1 MERSMR
7 AILFPSSAAG
17 TPGRPGTLAGVLAAG
32 LLSLGLGLGFAPA
45 AAHAAGYVNSEQ
57 SPSGIGL
64 AGAMTARAD
73 DASAI
78 FYNPAGLGF
87 QSGLSIVAGV
97 TLASPQQSTT
107 SFAAGSEPGGSVFK
121 AAGGVFLL
129 PTIYAAARV
138 SDQIAL
144 GLGVFVHHGGG
155 ADFQN
160 PEDTRKFPGRFEA
173 LRTNIQSVTFNP
185 TLSIRIIPEVSVGGG
200 LDIEVGSLE
209 IVRALALGSAEGRI
223 ALAGSSLAFGGNIG
237 ALVRLLDG
245 RLNFGLTY
253 RSALNLR
260 FDSLKVGA
268 TAPEG
273 VSLVFPYTQGATNL
287 PTPHTISLGIA
298 GKPARWL
305 TISVDAISSLWSS
318 VHDQRVTLS
327 DGGSVTQTSVIPRDW
342 HDAYSGRIG
351 VELDL
356 GPVLQE
362 RTKFW
367 PKVRVGFGYDQSP
380 VPTTTLDPSVPDSD
394 RFFPSLGVSLGYR
407 GLGSIELGYTA
418 VLLRTQASENP
429 NLALTY
435 ETTIHVFGA
444 AINLQLER
452 VFGKRSAAYS
462 ARLLDRSPAAPPEES
477 AKPAAL

>member
-7 AILFPSSAAG
+7 AIFFPSEAAVAA
-17 TPGRPGTLAGVLAAG
+17 GRPGATTGVLAAG
-32 LLSLGLGLGFAPA
+32 LLTLGLGLGLVPA
-45 AAHAAGYVNSEQ
+45 TAQAAGYVNSEQ
-57 SPSGIGL
+57 SPAGVGL

-87 QSGLSIVAGV
+87 QSGLSIVAGI
-97 TLASPQQSTT
+97 TLASPQQSVT
-107 SFAAGSEPGGSVFK
+107 SFAPGSDPGGSIFK
-121 AAGGVFLL
+121 AQSANFVL

-160 PEDTRKFPGRFEA
+160 PDDPRPFPGRFAA
-173 LRTNIQSVTFNP
+173 LRTNIQSLTFNP

-209 IVRALALGSAEGRI
+209 IVRSLALGSAEGRI

-245 RLNFGLTY
+245 RLNFGLSF

-268 TAPEG
+268 TAPDG
-273 VSLVFPYTQGATNL
+273 VSLLFPYTQGATNL

-305 TISVDAISSLWSS
+305 TISVDAISSLWSA
-318 VHDQRVTLS
+318 VHDQRITLS
-327 DGGSVTQTSVIPRDW
+327 DGGSLTQTSVIPRSW
-342 HDAYSGRIG
+342 RDAYSGRIG

-356 GPVLQE
+356 GPVLE
-362 RTKFW
+362 GKTKFW

-380 VPTTTLDPSVPDSD
+380 VPPSTLDTSVPDAD

-418 VLLRTQASENP
+418 ILFRSQPSENP
-429 NLALTY
+429 NLPLTY
-435 ETTIHVFGA
+435 DTTIHVFGA

-462 ARLLDRSPAAPPEES
+462 ARLLDRSPAVPVEEAAP
-477 AKPAAL
+477 AH

>member
-1 MERSMR
+1 MKRSMR
-7 AILFPSSAAG
+7 ALLFPSSAAG
-17 TPGRPGTLAGVLAAG
+17 TPGRPGTSASLLTAG
-32 LLSLGLGLGFAPA
+32 LLTLGLGTGFVPA

-57 SPSGIGL
+57 SPAGIGL

-97 TLASPQQSTT
+97 TLASPQQSAT
-107 SFAAGSEPGGSVFK
+107 SFAAGSDPGGSVFK
-121 AAGGVFLL
+121 AQGGVFIL

-138 SDQIAL
+138 SDQLAI

-185 TLSIRIIPEVSVGGG
+185 TLSIRIVPEVSVGGG

-223 ALAGSSLAFGGNIG
+223 ALAGSSLSFGGNIG

-245 RLNFGLTY
+245 RLNFGLTF

-318 VHDQRVTLS
+318 VQEQRVTLS
-327 DGGSVTQTSVIPRDW
+327 DGGSVTQTTAIPRDW
-342 HDAYSGRIG
+342 HDAYSGRVG

-356 GPVLQE
+356 GPVLTK
-362 RTKFW
+362 TKFW

-418 VLLRTQASENP
+418 VLLRSQASENP

-435 ETTIHVFGA
+435 DTTIHVFGA

-452 VFGKRSAAYS
+452 VFGKRSAAFS
-462 ARLLDRSPAAPPEES
+462 ARLLDRSPELPPEES